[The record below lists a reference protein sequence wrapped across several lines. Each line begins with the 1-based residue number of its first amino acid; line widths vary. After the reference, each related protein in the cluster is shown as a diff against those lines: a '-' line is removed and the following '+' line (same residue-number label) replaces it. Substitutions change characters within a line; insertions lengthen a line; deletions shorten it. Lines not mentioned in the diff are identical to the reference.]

1 MLYYLDTNIIL
12 DLIDGKKGIAEKL
25 AYMYENHTVRM
36 SDIVYYE
43 VLRGFKHRQAF
54 RKFSLFMNFCEH
66 IQVDFQTLESLEIA
80 SDNYAFLLRQGMA
93 IEDDDILIGS
103 LAIANNAILVTNNV
117 NHLSRLKDIQLENW
131 GE

>member
-1 MLYYLDTNIIL
+1 M
-12 DLIDGKKGIAEKL
+12 
-25 AYMYENHTVRM
+25 
-36 SDIVYYE
+36 
-43 VLRGFKHRQAF
+43 
-54 RKFSLFMNFCEH
+54 
-66 IQVDFQTLESLEIA
+66 DFQTLESLEIA